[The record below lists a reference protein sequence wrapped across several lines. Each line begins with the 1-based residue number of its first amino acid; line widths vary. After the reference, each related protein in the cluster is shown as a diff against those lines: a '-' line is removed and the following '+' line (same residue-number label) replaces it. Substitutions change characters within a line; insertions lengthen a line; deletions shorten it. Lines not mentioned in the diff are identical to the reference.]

1 MEFSGL
7 KTGTLVARRQ
17 RFFMDILTDSGPL
30 TIHCPN
36 TGSMAGLLEPDLKV
50 WWTPS
55 QDPKRKLPG
64 TAELLEFPTGHFAL
78 INTHRANAIVAEALA
93 AQPDLLG
100 SGTGLWKSEY
110 PLGSGVRIDFGRP
123 LSLADGA
130 TADLDKIECLEV
142 KSVSWV
148 ESGLARFPDAAS
160 ERARKQMQRMME
172 WVHLGHRAQILYFVA
187 RTDAVTV
194 QLGHSR
200 DPKYDA
206 LLKQS
211 LEQGL
216 GLKAKRLRVEVLG
229 SHKIALS
236 LDGDLEIS

>member
-1 MEFSGL
+1 MELLGL

-36 TGSMAGLLEPDLKV
+36 TGSMAGLLEPGLKV

-64 TAELLEFPTGHFAL
+64 TAELLEFPTGSFAL

-93 AQPDLLG
+93 AQPDLMAC
-100 SGTGLWKSEY
+100 GTGLWKAEY
-110 PLGSGVRIDFGRP
+110 ALGPGVRIDFGRTVAP
-123 LSLADGA
+123 SEHVAL
-130 TADLDKIECLEV
+130 DLDKIECLEV

-148 ESGLARFPDAAS
+148 ESGLARFPDAPS

-172 WVHLGHRAQILYFVA
+172 WVHSGHQAQILYFVA
-187 RTDAVTV
+187 RTDAVSV

-216 GLKAKRLRVEVLG
+216 GLKAKRIRVEVLAADRV
-229 SHKIALS
+229 SLC